1 MRSQIENLEKESPHL
16 QSLLKDSV
24 KKQRE
29 DEHTKALVQNIRD
42 VVYEVEDVV
51 DLFLTKANLRIDN
64 EDISDKPQAWPLR
77 ERRGRLRR
85 TIIKQPIQ
93 ETFYLDVVLLTG
105 MFGLGKMRWR
115 GRFTKPFKKTSLL

>member
-64 EDISDKPQAWPLR
+64 EDISDKPQ
-77 ERRGRLRR
+77 G
-85 TIIKQPIQ
+85 
-93 ETFYLDVVLLTG
+93 LL
-105 MFGLGKMRWR
+105 
-115 GRFTKPFKKTSLL
+115 